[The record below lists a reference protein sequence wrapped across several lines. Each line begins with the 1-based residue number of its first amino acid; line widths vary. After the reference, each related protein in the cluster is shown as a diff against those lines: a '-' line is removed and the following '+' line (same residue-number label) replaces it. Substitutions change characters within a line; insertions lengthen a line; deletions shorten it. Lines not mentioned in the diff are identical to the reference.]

1 MGQIYSR
8 AVIDSIHNL
17 DRLWTFGFGYLWTFS
32 LKHRTLLIIVTLDDN
47 NDVAT
52 HIHYSMQIHI
62 NVM

>member
-8 AVIDSIHNL
+8 AVIDSILNL
-17 DRLWTFGFGYLWTFS
+17 ELWTFS
-32 LKHRTLLIIVTLDDN
+32 LEHRTLLIAVILDN
-47 NDVAT
+47 NNVAS